1 MATLDILSH
10 GRVDVGLGRTGYP
23 YQLTPY
29 GSDLRDTRGM
39 WQEFAD
45 VLPRIWTQEEI
56 SYDGTYYQI
65 PRREVLPKPVQQPH
79 PPLCIGVTCA
89 SVTRR
94 GGSASQRPSFAL
106 GWPPSV
112 GHILVAFD
120 GAERWAF
127 FYLSFG
133 ARSLWDDMVPGSETL
148 ISGWAGA
155 NSRFA
160 ALREFAGKGLICFTV
175 CAAQWWLC
183 GENRQNSRFD
193 GKSREFRPTPLRNAA
208 PQRRW
213 RRSSRRWNRD
223 AG

>member
-1 MATLDILSH
+1 MA
-10 GRVDVGLGRTGYP
+10 
-23 YQLTPY
+23 
-29 GSDLRDTRGM
+29 
-39 WQEFAD
+39 
-45 VLPRIWTQEEI
+45 
-56 SYDGTYYQI
+56 
-65 PRREVLPKPVQQPH
+65 
-79 PPLCIGVTCA
+79 
-89 SVTRR
+89 
-94 GGSASQRPSFAL
+94 
-106 GWPPSV
+106 PSV

-175 CAAQWWLC
+175 CAAQWWLR
-183 GENRQNSRFD
+183 GENRRNSRFD

-223 AG
+223 AGGIAGFGPPAVLDPGRVAPRSIGHTKRADLFEQRVDLASVSGGVRARQPQLLERVSSVFRVLRAEFCCSLGRFAAAPDQ